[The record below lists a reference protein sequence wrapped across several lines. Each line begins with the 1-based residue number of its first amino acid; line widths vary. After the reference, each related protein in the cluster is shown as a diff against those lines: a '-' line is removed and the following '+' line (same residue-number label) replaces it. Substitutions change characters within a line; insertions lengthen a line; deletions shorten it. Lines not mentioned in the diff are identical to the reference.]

1 MDKTP
6 KGRMQYSDIVLRISA
21 GPGIGSFPDFYT
33 TWRVNKIKRTPILS
47 FFTNT
52 PCNALNE

>member
-1 MDKTP
+1 MDKIP

-21 GPGIGSFPDFYT
+21 GPGIGSFPAFYT

-47 FFTNT
+47 FFYEHSLQ
-52 PCNALNE
+52 CFK